1 MDVMC
6 IFLPRDDD
14 CFRPAR
20 IMEGGQMFEF
30 GGMCRELMD
39 RVAPTAFSLS
49 AQQMQSTGDQ
59 HIPSHFNSSW
69 LQLSLCYTFILYWSW
84 SFAMHKKNRL
94 LSEFQIPLCKGCM
107 SKGLT
112 LLPSLQDTAF
122 PTLCVR
128 SVTCSSPLTLRPS
141 CTTTASLTS
150 AGWDSSKLVRRS
162 SGHQVRYPV
171 YQSGSADY
179 HCKYRR

>member
-1 MDVMC
+1 METAMSAVISVSVLTWILFLPVCLYLFSSRMKYPPWISRMFKATDGRDVYF
-6 IFLPRDDD
+6 FLPRDDD

-30 GGMCRELMD
+30 GGMCREMMD

-112 LLPSLQDTAF
+112 ALCCLPFRTQRSL
-122 PTLCVR
+122 R
-128 SVTCSSPLTLRPS
+128 SVWGL
-141 CTTTASLTS
+141 
-150 AGWDSSKLVRRS
+150 
-162 SGHQVRYPV
+162 
-171 YQSGSADY
+171 
-179 HCKYRR
+179 